1 MKLVSFRTEQGD
13 RYGVVAQDG
22 TVADP
27 RHADP
32 SLPAALND
40 LLADRDALRRAA
52 GAADAGARVGK
63 LADLELLPAVPHPSK
78 IICIGVNYADHAAET
93 NSDLPPYPT
102 VFGKFTNALSAHG
115 RPIVLPAESAEID
128 YEAELAVVIGATAR
142 HVSEADAL
150 THVAGY
156 APFNDV
162 SARDWQS
169 RTSQWD
175 LGKSFDGFGPVGP
188 YITTADEI
196 DDPQDLTVRLTID
209 GEVLQEASTGDMVF
223 PVRRLVSYLSSVITL
238 YPGDI
243 IATGTPSGVGMAR
256 DPRRWLRPG
265 DLVRVEIS
273 GLGALENPVVDG
285 GTA

>member
-1 MKLVSFRTEQGD
+1 MKLVSFRTARQE
-13 RYGVVAQDG
+13 RYGVVREDG

-27 RHADP
+27 RMADP
-32 SLPAALND
+32 SLPADLSG

-52 GAADAGARVGK
+52 EAAAGADSAGK
-63 LADLELLPAVPHPSK
+63 LADLDLLPAVPHPGK
-78 IICIGVNYADHAAET
+78 IICIGVNYAEHAAET
-93 NSDLPPYPT
+93 DTELPPYPT
-102 VFGKFTNALSAHG
+102 VFAKFTNALSAHG
-115 RPIVLPAESAEID
+115 APIVVTAESGQVD

-142 HVSEADAL
+142 NVTEDDAL
-150 THVAGY
+150 DHVAGY

-175 LGKSFDGFGPVGP
+175 LGKSFDTFGPIGP
-188 YITTADEI
+188 YITTADEVG
-196 DDPQDLTVRLTID
+196 DPQDLTLRLTID
-209 GEVLQEASTGDMVF
+209 GEVLQEAGTSDMIF
-223 PVRRLVSYLSSVITL
+223 PVRKLVSYLSSVITL
-238 YPGDI
+238 NPGDI

-256 DPRRWLRPG
+256 DPQRWLRPG
-265 DLVRVEIS
+265 DVVRVEIS